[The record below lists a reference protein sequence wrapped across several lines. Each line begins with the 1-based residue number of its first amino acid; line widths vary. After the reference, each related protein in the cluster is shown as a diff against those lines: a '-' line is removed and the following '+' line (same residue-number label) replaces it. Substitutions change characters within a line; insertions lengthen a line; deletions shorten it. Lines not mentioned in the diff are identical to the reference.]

1 MADSVEMADIRRLD
15 IDTAVKGFALKEYI
29 FKSDCIVSPTS
40 GDSIRW
46 YQETAADLTATS
58 PSHVDNISR
67 LSQFPALEVTWT
79 RNTSYPRKYA
89 AEGFIS
95 MEDMKSADI
104 DVLARTLLRLTRA
117 VVKQVDSRIWNVLT
131 ESQTPVNIQT
141 FATTAVGGDQ
151 WDAASY
157 AGDPIKDLLHAKKL
171 LYDYN
176 YDASQAVAYMSPLD
190 YESVVA
196 WLFNKGAQAPNMG
209 NQIGSKGV
217 VTEIAGIKIKVST
230 NVTADYCAVV
240 IPQTACTWKTMAD
253 TTSRVIEE
261 PGIGSK
267 VRVWEI
273 GEAILTDPKAVVLIS
288 DTQTS

>member
-1 MADSVEMADIRRLD
+1 MADSVEMNDIRSLQTD
-15 IDTAVKGFALKEYI
+15 KALKGFALKSYI
-29 FKSDCIVSPTS
+29 FKNDCVVSPTS
-40 GDSIRW
+40 ADSIRW
-46 YQETAADLTATS
+46 YQETAADLTATA
-58 PSHVDNISR
+58 PSKVENISP

-117 VVKQVDSRIWNVLT
+117 VTKKVDERIWDVMT
-131 ESQTPVNIQT
+131 ESQTPANIQT

-171 LYDYN
+171 LFDYN
-176 YDASQAVAYMSPLD
+176 YDATMAVAYMSPLD

-196 WLFNKGAQAPNMG
+196 WLFNKGAQAPSMG
-209 NQIGSKGV
+209 DSIAKGGV
-217 VTEIAGIKIKVST
+217 VTEVAGIKIKVST
-230 NVTADYCAVV
+230 NVTADYCAVA
-240 IPQTACTWKTMAD
+240 IPKTAVTWKEFSGI
-253 TTSRVIEE
+253 TSRVIEE

-267 VRVWEI
+267 IRVWEN

-288 DTQTS
+288 DTQT